1 MSAMTLPAVNPIPI
15 PSQWVAPPSPSPG
28 AGNAAG
34 PGSFSQLLEAADAR
48 RQTAAPDANAA
59 PAAQSK
65 ARNSTT
71 ATRPPPPSQ
80 KPPTRDGSK
89 TERAAGQADADN
101 NTAVRRGAEADADT
115 KAAAEAAA
123 LALADTQAAARL
135 ADEDSLPPDTASLL
149 ASLGLMHRPDP
160 ATTPAEAGTAR
171 GRGGPG
177 RQAQAAGVDATLAH
191 AGTATAAAGPGGA
204 WATDPK
210 AGDSAGDRSAA
221 SQAFAGLLAAAQ
233 GTEATTESTA
243 GFAMAEQ
250 RLAPQ
255 AEARPADASALGA
268 LLGTGAAPDTPAAG
282 SSAAHPAQARLGT
295 TPGQAGFAEQ
305 LGSQLS
311 TFVREGVQ
319 HARLQLH
326 PLELG
331 PVTVQIQLDGNSAHL
346 SFAAEHAQTRQALEQ
361 ALPTLAGSLREA
373 GLTLSGGGVFEQ
385 PRQPQGEGGR
395 GDGDGSRGGR
405 GGQSGNDDTLQP
417 AASAPAMRR
426 RGVVDL
432 VA

>member
-1 MSAMTLPAVNPIPI
+1 MSAMNLPAVNPSPI
-15 PSQWVAPPSPSPG
+15 PSQWVAPPSPSPA

-48 RQTAAPDANAA
+48 RQTEAPDASAA
-59 PAAQSK
+59 PGAQNK
-65 ARNSTT
+65 AQNGST
-71 ATRPPPPSQ
+71 ATRPPPPAQ
-80 KPPTRDGSK
+80 KAPTRDGSK

-101 NTAVRRGAEADADT
+101 NTAVRRGAETEAEA
-115 KAAAEAAA
+115 KAAAEAQARADAEAA
-123 LALADTQAAARL
+123 SRL
-135 ADEDSLPPDTASLL
+135 AEEDSLPPDAASLL
-149 ASLGLMHRPDP
+149 ASLGLMHRPD
-160 ATTPAEAGTAR
+160 AAATPAEAGTAR
-171 GRGGPG
+171 GRGGLG
-177 RQAQAAGVDATLAH
+177 RQAQDAGVDATLSR
-191 AGTATAAAGPGGA
+191 AGSASAAAGPGGV
-204 WATDPK
+204 WAADPK
-210 AGDSAGDRSAA
+210 AGDSAGDRGAA
-221 SQAFAGLLAAAQ
+221 GQAFAGLLAAAQ
-233 GTEATTESTA
+233 GAEAATGSTA
-243 GFAMAEQ
+243 ALAVAEQ

-255 AEARPADASALGA
+255 AEARPVDASALGA
-268 LLGTGAAPDTPAAG
+268 LLGTGAAPETSAAG
-282 SSAAHPAQARLGT
+282 SSAAHPAEARLGT

-305 LGSQLS
+305 LGAQLS

-331 PVTVQIQLDGNSAHL
+331 PVTVQIQLDGASAHL

-395 GDGDGSRGGR
+395 GDGDGSRGGQGGR
-405 GGQSGNDDTLQP
+405 GGSDEARQP
-417 AASAPAMRR
+417 AAPGPAARR